1 MADQHLQID
10 EQTFKDLQIFA
21 DGEMNIASLFDHKLS
36 KGGKLCLSRMLEFP
50 FSDVR
55 VLEHRKTVLKYLTEN
70 PGFIEIDSN
79 KFAFIEIYLDQEIQS
94 EKFSFFHLW
103 CRELKD
109 KLKPGNE
116 WNVCH
121 RGVEML
127 VDLFTDLIC
136 WVRTSIPE
144 TAPLAVLF
152 YRDQIEDLWR
162 QISLG
167 KFLPVKKLT
176 LRDFGRLD
184 YIFRKQENGKVR
196 ELIKLI
202 YELEVLGTV
211 ARIGVR
217 RGFCFPE
224 YVEEENHLEIKGLY
238 HPFLPEAVK
247 NDFQLSRQT
256 HVCFL
261 TGPNM
266 AGKSTYMKALG
277 IAVFLAHVGFPVPA
291 SGMRMSVFQGLFT
304 TINLSDSINLGYSHY
319 YSEVKRI
326 KFVAEKIAGLKN
338 VIVIFDELFRGTNV
352 KDAYEASLAVV
363 SAFAGLHRSLFVIST
378 HILEVAESLQDLR
391 GICYRYF
398 EVERKNG
405 EFLYTFLLKPGVSE
419 ERIGMYILN
428 REKVIETIR
437 KAEQMISDTLA
448 IK

>member
-1 MADQHLQID
+1 MADQYLQID
-10 EQTFKDLQIFA
+10 EQTFRDLQIFA
-21 DGEMNIASLFDHKLS
+21 DGEMNIASLFDDKLS
-36 KGGKLCLSRMLEFP
+36 QGGRLCLFRMLEFP
-50 FSDVR
+50 VSDVR
-55 VLEHRKTVLKYLTEN
+55 ILEHRKTVLKYLTEN
-70 PGFIEIDSN
+70 PDFIEIDSN
-79 KFAFIEIYLDQEIQS
+79 KLAFIEIYLDQEIQS

-109 KLKPGNE
+109 KLKPENK
-116 WNVCH
+116 WNICH

-127 VDLFTDLIC
+127 VDLFSDLIC
-136 WVRTSIPE
+136 WVRTSVPE
-144 TAPLAVLF
+144 TAPLAVLY
-152 YRDQIEDLWR
+152 YRNQIEDLWK
-162 QISLG
+162 QTSLG
-167 KFLPVKKLT
+167 EFLPVKKLT

-211 ARIGVR
+211 AQIGVR

-224 YVEEENHLEIKGLY
+224 YVEEENHLEIKDLY

-247 NDFQLSRQT
+247 NDFQLSRQM

-291 SGMRMSVFQGLFT
+291 SSMRISVFQGLFT

-352 KDAYEASLAVV
+352 KDAYEASLAVI

-378 HILEVAESLQDLR
+378 HILEVAESLQVLQ

-405 EFLYTFLLKPGVSE
+405 EFLYTYLLKPGVSE
-419 ERIGMYILN
+419 DRIGMYILN

-437 KAEQMISDTLA
+437 KAEQTISDTSA